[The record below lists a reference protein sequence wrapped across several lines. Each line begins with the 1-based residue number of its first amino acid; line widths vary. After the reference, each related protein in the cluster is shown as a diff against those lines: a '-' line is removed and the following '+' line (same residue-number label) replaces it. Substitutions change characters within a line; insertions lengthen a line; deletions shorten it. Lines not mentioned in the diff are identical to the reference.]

1 MDEQGEEA
9 TQAEDP
15 DSITLS
21 EDDSVTRMAWSTE
34 HPSSIKD
41 KRINIDVVQDVEQQY
56 LMEMVALQET
66 QEESILVV
74 EWKFDAEKDVEDT
87 RGGLAGTVG
96 PEIASRI
103 KLLFGVDQQVSQE
116 TNIMVR
122 EGEKGV
128 VVMDRVK
135 EMNRTVLI
143 KRRARKGQAREM
155 GIRTPRIDDMFGAS

>member
-1 MDEQGEEA
+1 MEEQGEEA

-15 DSITLS
+15 DSVTLS
-21 EDDSVTRMAWSTE
+21 EDDSLTRMAWSTE
-34 HPSSIKD
+34 DPSSIKD

-66 QEESILVV
+66 QEESISV
-74 EWKFDAEKDVEDT
+74 EEWRRISKFDAEKDVDGQDT
-87 RGGLAGTVG
+87 RGGLTGTVG

-103 KLLFGVDQQVSQE
+103 KLLFGYDQQVSQE
-116 TNIMVR
+116 TNVMVR

-135 EMNRTVLI
+135 ELNRTVI
-143 KRRARKGQAREM
+143 IQ
-155 GIRTPRIDDMFGAS
+155 

>member
-1 MDEQGEEA
+1 MVEEW
-9 TQAEDP
+9 
-15 DSITLS
+15 
-21 EDDSVTRMAWSTE
+21 R
-34 HPSSIKD
+34 
-41 KRINIDVVQDVEQQY
+41 RI
-56 LMEMVALQET
+56 
-66 QEESILVV
+66 S
-74 EWKFDAEKDVEDT
+74 KFDAEKDVDGQDT

-103 KLLFGVDQQVSQE
+103 KLLFGDDQQVSQE
-116 TNIMVR
+116 TNVMVR

-155 GIRTPRIDDMFGAS
+155 GIRTPRIDDMFGASQQQKRKCKINEGGEQLEEKRRKFGQ